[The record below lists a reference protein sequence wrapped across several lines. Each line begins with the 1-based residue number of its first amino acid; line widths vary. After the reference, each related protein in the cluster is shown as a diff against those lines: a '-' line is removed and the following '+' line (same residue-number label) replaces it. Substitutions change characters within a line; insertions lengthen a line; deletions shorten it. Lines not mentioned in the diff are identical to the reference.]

1 MTAIETKFP
10 QVSYFLAWN
19 DGWAPL
25 ANKYPCAFYNHH
37 RVINRDATNLNNTL
51 TIVPTTTVSAPSS
64 TSTATPSS
72 ASLVIYNFSNG
83 ISQWQ
88 GSNIQAGP
96 WQSNEFIVSSTDSVK
111 ADVQL
116 SAGSKYA
123 LFTNQQSTFVFGNYR
138 RLVGRARVASWG
150 FSSGGSMI
158 GKLYIKTGSSWT
170 WYESGSV
177 QLNSNTATAI
187 TLNLNAIPASA
198 LADIREVGI
207 EYTSSAN
214 GGQSAVYLAYVTAEN

>member
-1 MTAIETKFP
+1 MDDRLSFRLTAIETKFP
-10 QVSYFLAWN
+10 RVSYFLAWN

-37 RVINRDATNLNNTL
+37 RVINRAATNLNNSL
-51 TIVPTTTVSAPSS
+51 TIASTTTSA
-64 TSTATPSS
+64 PSS
-72 ASLVIYNFSNG
+72 ASLVVYNFSKG

-96 WQSNEFIVSSTDSVK
+96 WQSNEFTVSATDSVK

-116 SAGSKYA
+116 SAGAKYA
-123 LFTNQQSTFVFGNYR
+123 LFTNQQSTFAFGNYR

-150 FSSGGSMI
+150 FSSGGSMT
-158 GKLYIKTGSSWT
+158 GKLYVKTGSSWT
-170 WYESGSV
+170 WYDSGSV
-177 QLNSNTATAI
+177 PLNSNTATSI
-187 TLNLNAIPASA
+187 TFNLNAIPASA